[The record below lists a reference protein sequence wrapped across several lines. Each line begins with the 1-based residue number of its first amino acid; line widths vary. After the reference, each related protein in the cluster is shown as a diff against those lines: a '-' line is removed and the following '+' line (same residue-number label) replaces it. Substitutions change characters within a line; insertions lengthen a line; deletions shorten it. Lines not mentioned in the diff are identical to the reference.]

1 MLPSATQGSYSL
13 RSLISPHRLRQIDNN
28 ASSTSTPPNRYC
40 PSSLEMTSP
49 VSAQGDKASHHVCV
63 HGWHVRNVRWHVG
76 WHVCGH
82 IGGGGHV
89 GGHVGHVTWLGHV
102 DHVSKA
108 SESCHYIMITW
119 LLTHCSINY
128 YALLTNY
135 WGVSCS
141 SKSRIEF
148 SNTKHSSKI
157 LLLHSHSL
165 FYYALLCV
173 RMVSGQQAD
182 PRHGRTAHILVKLLP
197 LTGIGITCLT
207 ALFSHS
213 ASAVAWPVSRYI
225 VHSLVAITL
234 LSRACKKVH

>member
-1 MLPSATQGSYSL
+1 MGPRGV

-82 IGGGGHV
+82 IGGHV
-89 GGHVGHVTWLGHV
+89 RGHVGHVTWLGHV

-165 FYYALLCV
+165 LCPAV
-173 RMVSGQQAD
+173 CQDGLWSASRPTPWPHGTHTCQAAA
-182 PRHGRTAHILVKLLP
+182 TA